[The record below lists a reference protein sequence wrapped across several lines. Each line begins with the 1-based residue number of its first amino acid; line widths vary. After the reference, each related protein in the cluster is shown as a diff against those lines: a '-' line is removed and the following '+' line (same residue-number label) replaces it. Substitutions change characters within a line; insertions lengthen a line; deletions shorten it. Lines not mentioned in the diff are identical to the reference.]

1 MDEKVSVV
9 LVEDDPDLCETLVE
23 FLTLSGME
31 VTGVN
36 CGLEFY
42 KVMGKNNFSVAVLDV
57 GLPDQSG
64 YVLAEYVRRNYAM
77 GIIIL
82 TAHGEAEE
90 RLKGYESGADVYMVK
105 PIDCR
110 ELASA
115 IKNLTSRIV
124 RIRPDISPPADDGS
138 WQLNTKTWTLLSP
151 NNETIPLTAK
161 EMQFISSLAKSCGE
175 MTRRQHLLTE
185 LGYGDDEYA
194 NRAMDSLV
202 RRLRRKI
209 ETATSAQPPI
219 KTAYTG
225 GYSFS
230 ASIIVN

>member
-1 MDEKVSVV
+1 MDDKIRVIV
-9 LVEDDPDLCETLVE
+9 VEDDPDLCDTLVE

-36 CGLEFY
+36 SGLEFY
-42 KVMGKNNFSVAVLDV
+42 KVVSLNSFTVAVLDI

-64 YVLAEYVRRNYAM
+64 YVLAEYARRNYAM
-77 GIIIL
+77 GIIMQ

-105 PIDCR
+105 PVDCR

-115 IKNLTSRIV
+115 IKNLSLRIGRTSK
-124 RIRPDISPPADDGS
+124 DNSTTADSNS
-138 WQLNTKTWTLLSP
+138 WRLNTKTWLLLSP
-151 NNETIPLTAK
+151 NNESITLTAK
-161 EMQFISSLAKSCGE
+161 EMQFIATLAKCSGE
-175 MTRRQHLLTE
+175 MIRRQHLLTE

-209 ETATSAQPPI
+209 EAVTGVQPPI

-230 ASIIVN
+230 ALINIT